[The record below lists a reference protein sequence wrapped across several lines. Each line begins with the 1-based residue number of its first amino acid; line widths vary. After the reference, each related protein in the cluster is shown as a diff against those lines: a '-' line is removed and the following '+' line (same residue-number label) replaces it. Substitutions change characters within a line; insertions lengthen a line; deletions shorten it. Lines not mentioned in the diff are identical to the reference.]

1 MTCPGKNGNSETIVL
16 DKGKGFAFVIDDM
29 TDEEYFDFLKNHS
42 IMMTKGAND
51 EKKMALVVAVST
63 VGLHRHNGD

>member
-1 MTCPGKNGNSETIVL
+1 MRNPRKNSKTENIVF
-16 DKGKGFAFVIDDM
+16 DKSKRFAFVIDDM

-42 IMMTKGAND
+42 IMMKGADD

-63 VGLHRHNGD
+63 VGWNRHNGD